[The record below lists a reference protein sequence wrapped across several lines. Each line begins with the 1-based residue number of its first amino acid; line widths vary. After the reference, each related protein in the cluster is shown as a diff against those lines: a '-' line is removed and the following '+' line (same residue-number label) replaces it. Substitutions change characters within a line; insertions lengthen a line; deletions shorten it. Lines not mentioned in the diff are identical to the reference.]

1 MLLAIIYII
10 GCYKSETF
18 LGFHYAYISH
28 SGGYLTHH

>member
-10 GCYKSETF
+10 GCYKFETF

-28 SGGYLTHH
+28 SGGGGT